1 MGDSD
6 REERRKEEQLG
17 AERRE
22 LPRDRRAGP
31 GRRIWIRRSSSEEVS
46 DEKRKGHRRSG
57 ESRRSGNLRRAEE
70 RRKGDR
76 RLDD

>member
-6 REERRKEEQLG
+6 REERRKEQQRG

-31 GRRIWIRRSSSEEVS
+31 GRRIWIRRSSSDEVS
-46 DEKRKGHRRSG
+46 EERREGDRRSG
-57 ESRRSGNLRRAEE
+57 ESRRGGTLRRAEE